1 MKETNSKSPTMI
13 ILSGI
18 PGIGKST
25 YAATLGIKIICADQ
39 CRKILTGNES
49 DMSRDD
55 YVWGHL
61 LPEQIK
67 VAFGNREDCLFDS
80 TACNIKRRKEIMKMG
95 KRWGYTNFE
104 CHFIEPNLEVALK
117 QNLMRERKVP
127 EEVIRNFAKK
137 WEVPTLE
144 EGFSR
149 ILNLTIGEEFRR
161 I

>member
-1 MKETNSKSPTMI
+1 MNNNPKFI
-13 ILSGI
+13 VLSGI
-18 PGIGKST
+18 PGQGKST
-25 YAATLGIKIICADQ
+25 YAATLGVKIICADTT
-39 CRKILTGNES
+39 RKTLTGNES

-67 VAFGNREDCLFDS
+67 VAFSNREDCVFDA
-80 TACNIKRRKEIMKMG
+80 TNINVKRRREVMKMG

-104 CHFIEPNLEVALK
+104 CHFISPNLEVALK
-117 QNLMRERKVP
+117 QNLMRARQVP
-127 EEVIRNFAKK
+127 PNIIENFAKK
-137 WEVPTLE
+137 WEVPTLD

-149 ILNLTIGEEFRR
+149 ILDLTTGEEFRR